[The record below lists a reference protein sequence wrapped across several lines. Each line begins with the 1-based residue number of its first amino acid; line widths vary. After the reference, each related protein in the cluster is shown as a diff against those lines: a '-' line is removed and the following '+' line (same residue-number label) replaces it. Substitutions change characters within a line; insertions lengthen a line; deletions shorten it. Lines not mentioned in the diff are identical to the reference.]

1 MKESFEHNKCEMNT
15 ALCLFALYEYNIQNY
30 IKNQIKSNHQIDE
43 FAHQIYFL
51 FFFSIIINTSYTC
64 IYRKWETLQIL
75 YLVLIISISKH

>member
-30 IKNQIKSNHQIDE
+30 IKNQIKSNHQVDE

-51 FFFSIIINTSYTC
+51 FFFQLLS
-64 IYRKWETLQIL
+64 TLVIR
-75 YLVLIISISKH
+75 VFIVNGKHYKFCT